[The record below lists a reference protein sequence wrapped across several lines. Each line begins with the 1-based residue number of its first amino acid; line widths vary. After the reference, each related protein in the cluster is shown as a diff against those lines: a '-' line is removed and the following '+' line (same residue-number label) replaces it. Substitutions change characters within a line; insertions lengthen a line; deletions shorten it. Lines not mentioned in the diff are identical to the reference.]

1 MTDESQQIK
10 RIFCEVVGL
19 KESEVSDSTAYNS
32 IEAWDSLK
40 HLELVAR
47 FEDTYKF
54 EMDMDDIIA
63 MENFGK
69 VKSIVKKYIRKA

>member
-1 MTDESQQIK
+1 MTDDTQIK
-10 RIFCEVVGL
+10 QIFCETLGL
-19 KESEVSDSTAYNS
+19 KEADVSDATAYNS

-40 HLELVAR
+40 HLELVAK
-47 FEDTYKF
+47 FEETYKF

-69 VKSIVKKYIRKA
+69 VRDIIKKYLSNS

>member
-1 MTDESQQIK
+1 MTDDTEIK
-10 RIFCEVVGL
+10 KLFCETLGL
-19 KESEVSDSTAYNS
+19 KESDVSDTTAYNS

-47 FEDTYKF
+47 LEETFKF

-69 VKSIVKKYIRKA
+69 IKDILKKYQPKS